1 QYYEGAEV
9 KGVIGQL
16 SDTLSHSYHNVAE
29 KVSKAV
35 IAESYKEHTEQAQN
49 PDNALTERV
58 GAGFSIVG
66 DKIGENAHKV
76 KADAHKDAL

>member
-1 QYYEGAEV
+1 
-9 KGVIGQL
+9 
-16 SDTLSHSYHNVAE
+16 
-29 KVSKAV
+29 AV

-76 KADAHKDAL
+76 KADAHKDAFELGFSNETLSTIINQLTGLNS